1 MFRVFVAG
9 IIAMLARG
17 AAVPGPSRFYIV
29 SEFFSDDGAR
39 FYYRMLDV
47 EQDGPDSVVRYVRIA
62 PTGFCPRL
70 VVQSAEAR
78 MRDTS
83 PAQLAG
89 KNNPCAVRPE
99 ALMTSLKQYPRAEA
113 VLEAISFGVVAQCGP
128 SSVALTLPID
138 QRVDLRGLAKVHPEM
153 ARLWDL
159 TGAITDR
166 VFGKKDIFHD
176 RRDEDEAA
184 LESAGEKLVPEL
196 ISGLYDSGLR
206 LAVAGNVGT
215 SRSPSFQ
222 SLLAAYR
229 GLVKPGNDRPVPELL
244 NGQAYQFGRYE
255 PPIFPPL
262 ALQARIQG
270 HVELQLMVQLDTGR
284 VSGVTVVSGHP
295 LLTPAAVDAAKQWRF
310 IPDSIPSE
318 VMNVT
323 VDFAIRCR

>member
-1 MFRVFVAG
+1 M
-9 IIAMLARG
+9 
-17 AAVPGPSRFYIV
+17 PGPSGFYIV
-29 SEFFSDDGAR
+29 SESFSDDGAQ
-39 FYYRMLDV
+39 FYYRLLDV
-47 EQDGPDSVVRYVRIA
+47 KQDGPDSVVRYVRIA
-62 PTGFCPRL
+62 PTGFCQRL

-89 KNNPCAVRPE
+89 KDNPCAVRPE
-99 ALMTSLKQYPRAEA
+99 ALMTSLKRYARAEA
-113 VLEAISFGVVAQCGP
+113 VFEAISFGVVAQCGP
-128 SSVALTLPID
+128 SSVVALTLPID
-138 QRVDLRGLAKVHPEM
+138 QQVDLEGFAKVHPEM

-176 RRDEDEAA
+176 RQDEDEAA
-184 LESAGEKLVPEL
+184 LQSAAEKLVPEL

-215 SRSPSFQ
+215 SRSPSFR
-222 SLLAAYR
+222 SLLATYR
-229 GLVKPGNDRPVPELL
+229 GPVKPGNDRPVPELL

-270 HVELQLMVQLDTGR
+270 HVELQLMVQPDTGQ

-295 LLTPAAVDAAKQWRF
+295 LLTRAAVDAAKQWRF
-310 IPDSIPSE
+310 IPDSVPSG

-323 VDFAIRCR
+323 LDFAIRCR